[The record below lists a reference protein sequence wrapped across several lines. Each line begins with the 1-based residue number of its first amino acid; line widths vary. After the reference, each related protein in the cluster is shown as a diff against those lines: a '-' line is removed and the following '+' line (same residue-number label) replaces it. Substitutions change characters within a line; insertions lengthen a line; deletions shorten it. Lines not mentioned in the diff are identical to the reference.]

1 MSVKNKNTSK
11 KSRDFLRY
19 LRDEMTGEAK
29 NSFEKELQKDPFAE
43 EAFEGFESVTPEE
56 IKNDLDDLLKRIKAR
71 SSRRNRYVVYRI
83 AASVAVL
90 MIISSIFII
99 VERDRSVKP
108 LSITQAESESLEI
121 PLNKPLRKQAA
132 KNEAPEKLPLIAEKR
147 SRKTVQAKAAT
158 EKTNASTKDEALNMA
173 EAEKI
178 SEISEDNLRAEKK
191 AANVALP
198 SPVAIKVTG
207 KNAVEKFVSGKVIS
221 ADDNLPV
228 AGAIISVKG
237 KRQRVVTDTGGNFSI
252 ALPDTG
258 KQILVANFIG
268 MQSKEFEAKTD
279 SQLQVKLQPDI
290 NSLSEVVVTGYGIS
304 KSRDIQNGYI
314 QPQPINGRSAFN
326 KYIRENSHRP
336 DSATTGQRVV
346 VVISFLVHTDGSL
359 DSLKIIK
366 SPGILFSDEAIRL
379 IKSGPD
385 WKPALDNG
393 KPVEDVVTIRI
404 VFK

>member
-1 MSVKNKNTSK
+1 MTWLI
-11 KSRDFLRY
+11 SR
-19 LRDEMTGEAK
+19 
-29 NSFEKELQKDPFAE
+29 
-43 EAFEGFESVTPEE
+43 
-56 IKNDLDDLLKRIKAR
+56 KRIKAR

-158 EKTNASTKDEALNMA
+158 EKTNASAKDEALNMA

-258 KQILVANFIG
+258 KQITCGKFHRDAIKRVR
-268 MQSKEFEAKTD
+268 SK
-279 SQLQVKLQPDI
+279 
-290 NSLSEVVVTGYGIS
+290 N
-304 KSRDIQNGYI
+304 
-314 QPQPINGRSAFN
+314 
-326 KYIRENSHRP
+326 
-336 DSATTGQRVV
+336 
-346 VVISFLVHTDGSL
+346 
-359 DSLKIIK
+359 
-366 SPGILFSDEAIRL
+366 
-379 IKSGPD
+379 
-385 WKPALDNG
+385 
-393 KPVEDVVTIRI
+393 
-404 VFK
+404 

>member
-1 MSVKNKNTSK
+1 MSEKNKNISN
-11 KSRDFLRY
+11 KSREFLRY
-19 LRDEMTGEAK
+19 RRNEMTGEEK
-29 NSFEKELQKDPFAE
+29 NSFERELQKDPFAE
-43 EAFEGFESVTPEE
+43 EAAEGFESISPEE
-56 IKNDLDDLLKRIKAR
+56 IKNDMADLRKRIKAR
-71 SSRRNRYVVYRI
+71 SSRRNRYLVYRI

-99 VERDRSVKP
+99 VERDRSVKQ
-108 LSITQAESESLEI
+108 LSVTQAESKSLEI
-121 PLNKPLRKQAA
+121 PLNKPLRQQTA
-132 KNEAPEKLPLIAEKR
+132 KSEVPEKLPLIAEKR
-147 SRKTVQAKAAT
+147 SKKTVQAKAAT
-158 EKTNASTKDEALNMA
+158 EKTNASTKDEVLNMA

-178 SEISEDNLRAEKK
+178 SVIREDNLRTEKK
-191 AANVALP
+191 AANVAIP

-207 KNAVEKFVSGKVIS
+207 KNASEKFVSGKVIF

-228 AGAIISVKG
+228 AGATISVKG

-258 KQILVANFIG
+258 KQTLVANFIG

-290 NSLSEVVVTGYGIS
+290 TSLSEVVVTGYGETRS
-304 KSRDIQNGYI
+304 KNIQKGYI
-314 QPQPINGRSAFN
+314 QPQPVNGRSGFN
-326 KYIRENSHRP
+326 KYIRENIHRP

-346 VVISFLVHTDGSL
+346 VLLSFIVHTDGSL

-366 SPGILFSDEAIRL
+366 SPGKLFSDEAIRL
-379 IKSGPD
+379 IRSGPR
-385 WKPALDNG
+385 WEPGLDNG

-404 VFK
+404 VFR